1 MDPNTTGT
9 SGSAFAQLITNL
21 ANNASSVV
29 IDGATAGTNPMPFA
43 GLMGYGSDNSTGPKA
58 YLNVLVFDQNYQLL
72 TSSFVPV
79 TTAARETGSNVPH
92 QYLKSPQITIQ
103 QPGYVYIYFSNENPT
118 PVEVFFDD
126 FKVTHTNSPII
137 QKDDYYPFGMT
148 FNSYSAPSGVGQK
161 FKFNEGSEWISENNL
176 NLYWTPNR
184 LYDPVLGRF
193 QGLDKLSD
201 MFTSISPMVF
211 SFNNPLKFKDPTGLS
226 GKGDECE
233 NCTELPEIIVTA
245 TRLSRSGSNNS
256 ITLFSYISSNNP
268 IQRNLGLTAKN
279 KGLNAAHDLMNRGQK
294 LHFSEG
300 EYITAKNSDYMD
312 GIKAMVAYGVTGS
325 MIAVAASPI
334 LIETLA
340 QSGITGSMVRDLFVL
355 PKMSVQARFMSGG
368 LETLSQLGTDTK
380 FRDLD
385 YFDIAT
391 QSVFG
396 FNTFGSILTG
406 SVLDYK
412 PFTRAEGT
420 FYGLSLNQGNR
431 GVTNLGMGAAAGFAT
446 DFITNTVK
454 SPGASFVLFLSTDMI
469 MKFNAN
475 QINKSNND

>member
-1 MDPNTTGT
+1 MDPSTTGT
-9 SGSAFAQLITNL
+9 PGSAFAQLITNL

-58 YLNVLVFDQNYQLL
+58 YLNVLVFDQNYQFQPNQS
-72 TSSFVPV
+72 TFKSV
-79 TTAARETGSNVPH
+79 TLAARETGTNVPH
-92 QYLKSPQITIQ
+92 ELLKTVQITIQ
-103 QPGYVYIYFSNENPT
+103 KPGYVYIYFSNENPT

-126 FKVTHTNSPII
+126 FKVTHTNSNIV
-137 QKDDYYPFGMT
+137 QKDDYYPFGMS
-148 FNSYSAPSGVGQK
+148 FNSYSAPSGVGHK

-245 TRLSRSGSNNS
+245 TRLSRSGSNSS

-268 IQRNLGLTAKN
+268 IHRNLGLTAKN

-334 LIETLA
+334 LIENMVQTLGA
-340 QSGITGSMVRDLFVL
+340 KALGDMGIESLWQAGNSLLYNGNLSQIDFADIGFAGTGGKYIYVFQAMVDLD
-355 PKMSVQARFMSGG
+355 SGG
-368 LETLSQLGTDTK
+368 FKLAGANKNLLNFGVDLGIGK
-380 FRDLD
+380 FSRWHSKELTSAGIDQAVVN
-385 YFDIAT
+385 FINHVN
-391 QSVFG
+391 QPIRI
-396 FNTFGSILTG
+396 TFGSGIK
-406 SVLDYK
+406 SV
-412 PFTRAEGT
+412 
-420 FYGLSLNQGNR
+420 
-431 GVTNLGMGAAAGFAT
+431 V
-446 DFITNTVK
+446 
-454 SPGASFVLFLSTDMI
+454 
-469 MKFNAN
+469 
-475 QINKSNND
+475 NDK